1 MTSGAHH
8 PKAMGTL
15 CLAGADEAHIHL
27 PAALVDEPF
36 GNSDAVGTGAA

>member
-15 CLAGADEAHIHL
+15 CLAGADEARIHL
-27 PAALVDEPF
+27 PVASVDEPF
-36 GNSDAVGTGAA
+36 GRAEVTGTGAV

>member
-15 CLAGADEAHIHL
+15 CLAGADEARIDL
-27 PAALVDEPF
+27 PVASVDEPF
-36 GNSDAVGTGAA
+36 GRAEVMGTGAV